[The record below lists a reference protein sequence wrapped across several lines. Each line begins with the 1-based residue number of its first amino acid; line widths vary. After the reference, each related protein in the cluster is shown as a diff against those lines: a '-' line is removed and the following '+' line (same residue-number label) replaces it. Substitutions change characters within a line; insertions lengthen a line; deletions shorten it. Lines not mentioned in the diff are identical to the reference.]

1 MKADVE
7 RKAKTF
13 DPNGTTKHLVDEG
26 LIKLQSFRKQYP
38 FVEDQTSIE
47 KLTAE
52 DILKKDTGKMGDFFR
67 YIEHQLKP
75 LGHLEIKGTTVYRN
89 IIKQLDDFKELLRM
103 TVDKNRSLAEKIDA
117 PWKDIKRLGLDQ
129 HVAKKII
136 FCFNYET
143 NKVVPIFKTQD
154 MEYFLDKINEKQ
166 EYPLLY
172 DNKSLGEKYEYLTE
186 QILKAKQESEITNSW
201 EITYFCRFL
210 YESYPPPKTITEPQR
225 KTTITSVDT
234 EEIKQK
240 REFMDLLNELRRQ
253 YKISAEQ
260 LREYRDAGFKDPQ
273 ARITLTEK
281 LTKLK

>member
-1 MKADVE
+1 MKADVIE
-7 RKAKTF
+7 KAKKF
-13 DPNGTTKHLVDEG
+13 DQYGSMKHLVDG
-26 LIKLQSFRKQYP
+26 ALAKLKDLRKQYP
-38 FVEDQTSIE
+38 FTDDPASI
-47 KLTAE
+47 
-52 DILKKDTGKMGDFFR
+52 DILTRQDIFKKEKNEMGDFSC
-67 YIEHQLKP
+67 YIEQRLKP
-75 LGHLEIKGTTVYRN
+75 LGYLSLYGSNIYLNIVNQLE
-89 IIKQLDDFKELLRM
+89 DFKELLKIV
-103 TVDKNRSLAEKIDA
+103 VDKKKSLAQKVDA
-117 PWKDIKRLGLDQ
+117 PWDEIKGLGGDR
-129 HVAKKII
+129 HIAKKII